1 MSSAVALGAGAN
13 TILGNRRRI
22 VPPRNPDLRSALG
35 VGEPENGMDRTE
47 ERPTALVRT
56 AQGAIRGL
64 EGGGIRRF
72 LGIPYAAAPCGELR
86 WRPPQPHPGWT
97 APMDAVAFGQVCA
110 QRSAG
115 RPGFAYDS
123 DTEDCLFLN
132 VFASTD
138 PDGGRKRPVMVWFPG
153 GGLFIGGANGYDPA
167 ALARDG
173 DVVCVTLNYRLNVFG
188 FFSHPE
194 INGEGHTAG
203 NYGIMDQ
210 QAALGWVKRNIES
223 FGGDPDNVTIFG
235 ESAGGI
241 CVWAH
246 LASPASRGLFHK
258 AIVMSGT
265 GTPLAKTPTLKSR
278 ESVGMAL
285 AADAGCSELGAAGL
299 RSLSAADLLRVNAVA
314 PGGFA
319 ASGRFNIGLMA
330 DGETIPEPMGQLFTT
345 GRFAR
350 VPLINGTTRDEF
362 TWFLA
367 MRELATG
374 QVVTEA
380 GYPEALAASLASA
393 LPQLLGV
400 HVEPAALPEILARYP
415 VDRYPTPSNA
425 LAAAIGDC
433 GLVCNGGR
441 TASRTIKR
449 YVDDVYAYE
458 FDVEDSPIAWP
469 SASFPYQ
476 SAHTVELQYIFPG
489 FRGASGSRHELDESQ
504 RRLAHQ
510 MIRYFT
516 AFART
521 GSPDAGPEAP
531 VWPAYEAAKDNYLSL
546 RTPRPIVLEA
556 FGDRHHCDFW
566 DGL

>member
-1 MSSAVALGAGAN
+1 MDHVA
-13 TILGNRRRI
+13 
-22 VPPRNPDLRSALG
+22 
-35 VGEPENGMDRTE
+35 
-47 ERPTALVRT
+47 ERPTELVRT
-56 AQGAIRGL
+56 CEGIVRGI
-64 EGGGIRRF
+64 EGEGMRRF
-72 LGIPYAAAPCGELR
+72 LGIPYAAAPVGEFR

-97 APMDAVAFGQVCA
+97 SLLDAASFGPVCA

-132 VFASTD
+132 VFTPVEA
-138 PDGGRKRPVMVWFPG
+138 DGGRKRPVMVWFPG
-153 GGLFIGGANGYDPA
+153 GGLFMGGANGYDPA
-167 ALARDG
+167 ALVKDG

-194 INGEGHTAG
+194 INAEGHAAG

-210 QAALGWVKRNIES
+210 QAALRWVRRNIGS

-246 LASPASRGLFHK
+246 LASPASGGLFQK

-265 GTPLAKTPTLKSR
+265 GTPLAQTPLLQDR
-278 ESVGMAL
+278 EQVGTAL
-285 AADAGCSELGAAGL
+285 AAAAGCMDRGAAGL
-299 RSLSAADLLRVNAVA
+299 RSLSATELLEVNTPS

-319 ASGRFNIGLMA
+319 ASGRFNSGLMV
-330 DGETIPEPMGQLFTT
+330 DGETIPAPMRQLFTT

-350 VPLINGTTRDEF
+350 VPMINGTTRDEF

-367 MRELATG
+367 MRELSTG
-374 QVVTEA
+374 QVVTEER
-380 GYPEALAASLASA
+380 YPEALAASLASA

-400 HVEPAALPEILARYP
+400 HVEPAALPDILARYP
-415 VDRYPTPSNA
+415 PGRYPTPSNA

-433 GLVCNGGR
+433 GLVCRGGR
-441 TASRTIKR
+441 NASRTVKR

-458 FDVEDSPIAWP
+458 FDVADSPIAWP
-469 SASFPYQ
+469 PASFPYQ
-476 SAHTVELQYIFPG
+476 SAHTVELQYVFPD
-489 FRGASGSRHELDESQ
+489 FRGASGTRHDLNEAQKDLA
-504 RRLAHQ
+504 RR
-510 MIRYFT
+510 MVRYFT

-521 GSPDAGPEAP
+521 GSPDAGSQAP
-531 VWPAYEAAKDNYLSL
+531 AWPVYEAARDNYLSL
-546 RTPRPIVLEA
+546 RTPEPIVIEA
-556 FGDRHHCDFW
+556 FGERHHCDFW
-566 DGL
+566 DSL

>member
-1 MSSAVALGAGAN
+1 
-13 TILGNRRRI
+13 
-22 VPPRNPDLRSALG
+22 
-35 VGEPENGMDRTE
+35 MDRTE
-47 ERPTALVRT
+47 ERATELVQTTR
-56 AQGAIRGL
+56 GAIRGI
-64 EGGGIRRF
+64 EGDGMRRF
-72 LGIPYAAAPCGELR
+72 LGIPYAAAPSGALR

-97 APMDAVAFGQVCA
+97 APRDTVAFGQVCA

-132 VFASTD
+132 VFTPTD
-138 PDGGRKRPVMVWFPG
+138 PDGGRPRPVMVWLPG
-153 GGLFIGGANGYDPA
+153 GGLFMGGANGYDPA
-167 ALARDG
+167 ALVKDG

-194 INGEGHTAG
+194 INAEGHTAG

-210 QAALGWVKRNIES
+210 QAALDWVRLNIES
-223 FGGDPDNVTIFG
+223 FGGDPGNVTIFG

-246 LASPASRGLFHK
+246 LASPASRGLFHR

-265 GTPLAKTPTLKSR
+265 GAPLAETPSLQGR
-278 ESVGMAL
+278 EQVGTAL
-285 AADAGCSELGAAGL
+285 AAEAGCADRGAAGL
-299 RSLSAADLLRVNAVA
+299 RSLSAADLLRVNAST

-319 ASGRFNIGLMA
+319 ASGRFHIGLMA
-330 DGETIPEPMGQLFTT
+330 DGETIPEPMGRLFTT

-367 MRELATG
+367 MREIATG

-380 GYPEALAASLASA
+380 HYPEALAASLASA

-400 HVEPAALPEILARYP
+400 HVEPAALPGILARYP
-415 VDRYPTPSNA
+415 ADRYPTPSNA

-433 GLVCNGGR
+433 GLVCKGGR
-441 TASRTIKR
+441 AASRTIKR
-449 YVDDVYAYE
+449 HVDNVYAYE
-458 FDVEDSPIAWP
+458 FDVADSPIAWP

-476 SAHTVELQYIFPG
+476 SAHTVELQYIFPD
-489 FRGASGSRHELDESQ
+489 FRGASGTRRELNEDQ
-504 RRLAHQ
+504 RSLARQ
-510 MIRYFT
+510 MVRYFT
-516 AFART
+516 TFART
-521 GSPDAGPEAP
+521 GSPDAGSQAP
-531 VWPAYEAAKDNYLSL
+531 AWPVYEAARDNYLSL
-546 RTPRPIVLEA
+546 RTPAPVVLEA
-556 FGDRHHCDFW
+556 FGGRHHCDFW

>member
-1 MSSAVALGAGAN
+1 
-13 TILGNRRRI
+13 
-22 VPPRNPDLRSALG
+22 
-35 VGEPENGMDRTE
+35 MDRVS
-47 ERPTALVRT
+47 ERLTDFVHTSEGIVR
-56 AQGAIRGL
+56 GVERDGM
-64 EGGGIRRF
+64 RRF
-72 LGIPYAAAPCGELR
+72 LGIPYAAPPVGAFR

-97 APMDAVAFGQVCA
+97 SPLDAVAFGHVCA
-110 QRSAG
+110 QSSAG

-123 DTEDCLFLN
+123 DKEDCLFLN
-132 VFASTD
+132 VFT
-138 PDGGRKRPVMVWFPG
+138 PVGFDGGRKRPVMVWFPG
-153 GGLFIGGANGYDPA
+153 GGLFMGGANGYDPA
-167 ALARDG
+167 ALVMDG

-194 INGEGHTAG
+194 INAEGHASG

-210 QAALGWVKRNIES
+210 QAALRWVSRNIER
-223 FGGDPDNVTIFG
+223 FGGDAGNVTIFG

-258 AIVMSGT
+258 VIVMSGT
-265 GTPLAKTPTLKSR
+265 GAPLARTPSLQDR
-278 ESVGMAL
+278 EHVGEML
-285 AADAGCSELGAAGL
+285 AAAAGCTDRGAAGL
-299 RSLSAADLLRVNAVA
+299 RALGAAELLQINIPS

-319 ASGRFNIGLMA
+319 ASGRFNSGLMA
-330 DGETIPEPMGQLFTT
+330 DGETIPEPMRQLFTT

-350 VPLINGTTRDEF
+350 VPMINGTTRDEF

-380 GYPEALAASLASA
+380 RYPEALAASVASA

-400 HVEPAALPEILARYP
+400 HVEQDALPDILARYP
-415 VDRYPTPSNA
+415 PERYATPSNA

-433 GLVCNGGR
+433 GLVCRGGR
-441 TASRTIKR
+441 SASRTVKR

-458 FDVEDSPIAWP
+458 FDVADSPIAWP
-469 SASFPYQ
+469 PASFPYQ
-476 SAHTVELQYIFPG
+476 SAHTVELQYVFPG
-489 FRGASGSRHELDESQ
+489 FRGASGTSHELNEAQ
-504 RRLAHQ
+504 KGLARQ
-510 MIRYFT
+510 MVRYFT

-521 GSPDAGPEAP
+521 GSPDAGPRAP
-531 VWPAYEAAKDNYLSL
+531 AWPVYEAARDNYLSL
-546 RTPRPIVLEA
+546 RTPEPIVLEA